1 MILDILVT
9 LLALATIGSYL
20 WSVKFHFESGALETG
35 AKLISI
41 MVTTGAITFTV
52 LTWVLAQQL
61 AIQLLGLVLQ
71 ILSLVLFW
79 VTIRETR
86 NADLLAAFT
95 DKNPGSLVTSGPY
108 RYVRHPFYSSY
119 LLFWFGWA
127 VATANLW
134 SLALFAIMY
143 VIYWR
148 AAVQEEEKFAN
159 TSMAEEYA
167 SFKAG
172 RTRFIPFI
180 L

>member
-9 LLALATIGSYL
+9 LLAVATIGSYL
-20 WSVKFHFESGALETG
+20 WSVKFHFESGALEAG

-41 MVTTGAITFTV
+41 MVITGAIVFTA
-52 LTWVLAQQL
+52 LTWALAQPPT
-61 AIQLLGLVLQ
+61 IQFLGCLLQG
-71 ILSLVLFW
+71 LSLVLFW

-86 NADLLAAFT
+86 NAQLLAAFT

-108 RYVRHPFYSSY
+108 RFVRHPFYSSY

-127 VATANLW
+127 VATANIW
-134 SLALFAIMY
+134 SLVLFAIMC

-148 AAVQEEEKFAN
+148 AAEQEEDKFKN

-172 RTRFIPFI
+172 RKRFIPFI

>member
-1 MILDILVT
+1 MPLDTLVT
-9 LLALATIGSYL
+9 LLAVATIGSYL
-20 WSVKFHFESGALETG
+20 WSVKFHFESGALEVG
-35 AKLISI
+35 AKLISV
-41 MVTTGAITFTV
+41 MVIVGAITFTG
-52 LTWVLAQQL
+52 LTWTQAQS
-61 AIQLLGLVLQ
+61 ATPQLLGAA
-71 ILSLVLFW
+71 IMCLSFVLFW

-86 NADLLAAFT
+86 NAKLLAAFT

-127 VATANLW
+127 IATANSW
-134 SLALFAIMY
+134 SLVLFAIMF

-148 AAVQEEEKFAN
+148 AAAQEEEKFAN
-159 TSMAEEYA
+159 TQMAEEYA